1 MATDAR
7 TIATDL
13 TRSSG
18 RGLPS
23 EGVRTVKTGPHR
35 PRILGFDL
43 RLLTFAFALNWLGSG
58 SVARGQAPDTVPGQ
72 RFLIEEPITSEFLT
86 QIKAA
91 AKLLISRATT
101 DEQRPVL
108 VFEFRPGKSR
118 PGGSEFGSAYDLANV
133 IANDL
138 AGARKTVAYIP
149 EPLKGYAVL
158 PALACDEIV
167 MGTRATLG
175 PITPEGQSVNAGFR
189 ELVKNLAIHKGREPG
204 LFLGLLDRDLDLRV
218 VRTADK
224 QVHYLLADELADF
237 SKTHQIIENNSAWE
251 GTQRGLLLASRAREQ
266 GFTKLLSDDILEVF
280 STYRIATSGIAND
293 PSLLSEPK
301 AVWIKVEGQIN
312 AIKERFIAQR
322 VQKARN
328 EGVNLIFFEINSA
341 GGIDLAASNIAQLL
355 SELKDV
361 KTIAYIDDRATGV
374 AALIPLA
381 CDDIVFRKNARM
393 GNVTSILAGGEN
405 GVLLSPGQVATL
417 TSRASSLANA
427 KGHPVAIAAAMVD
440 PSAVVVSA
448 KDSKTG
454 ASGFYL
460 QSQIDSEPGRYLDPT
475 KIKDAGQVLTLT
487 SEEAVGYGLAQRVSD
502 EEDLKGL
509 YRLRG
514 KTIRVDGPTWVDG
527 LIQTLNEPFISGIL
541 LFVGIFMLIIEIKMP
556 GVGLP
561 AITSVLAFTLF
572 FWSRFLSGTADQ
584 LEILLFIVGIIC
596 LGLELFVFPGFGVFG
611 ISGVLLILTSIVMA
625 SHTFIW
631 PTQEYEYRQM
641 MNTLFQV
648 TGVLI
653 SVGVG
658 VAVVGRFLPSIPL
671 FNKLILKPESWDGF
685 DPDDPTAKPNFHG
698 ESTLSFL
705 IGETGRTTT
714 ILRPAGKARFGE
726 LLVDVSADGFYLE
739 PDTPV
744 EVIDVQGARVIVR
757 PLR

>member
-1 MATDAR
+1 V
-7 TIATDL
+7 
-13 TRSSG
+13 SHS
-18 RGLPS
+18 
-23 EGVRTVKTGPHR
+23 PHR
-35 PRILGFDL
+35 LSIPKFDP
-43 RLLTFAFALNWLGSG
+43 RLLTLVFAVVAIGSSPPAL
-58 SVARGQAPDTVPGQ
+58 GQQPPVAPDTVPGQ
-72 RFLIEEPITSEFLT
+72 RFLVEEPITSEFLT

-91 AKLLISRATT
+91 AKLLISRAAT
-101 DEQRPVL
+101 DEQRPVF
-108 VFEFRPGKSR
+108 VFEFRPGKSH
-118 PGGSEFGSAYDLANV
+118 PGGSEFGSSYDFANM
-133 IANDL
+133 IANEL

-175 PITPEGQSVNAGFR
+175 PITPEGNSVNAGFR

-204 LFLGLLDRDLDLRV
+204 LFLGMLDRDLDLRV

-224 QVHYLLADELADF
+224 QVHYLLADELDDF
-237 SKTHQIIENNSAWE
+237 SKTHQVIENVSAWE

-266 GFTKLLSDDILEVF
+266 GFTKLLSDDINEVF
-280 STYRIATSGIAND
+280 TTYRISSAGIAND
-293 PSLLSEPK
+293 PSLLAEPK
-301 AVWIKVEGQIN
+301 AVWIKIDDQIN
-312 AIKERFIAQR
+312 TVMERFIAQR

-328 EGVNLIFFEINSA
+328 EGVNLIFFEINSP

-355 SELKDV
+355 ADLKDV
-361 KTIAYIDDRATGV
+361 KTVAYINDRAIGV

-393 GNVTSILAGGEN
+393 GNVTNILAGRNRGQP
-405 GVLLSPGQVATL
+405 LSPGQISSL
-417 TSRASSLANA
+417 TARASSLAGT
-427 KGHPVAIAAAMVD
+427 KGHPAAIAAAMVD

-454 ASGFYL
+454 AAGFFL
-460 QSQIDSEPGRYLDPT
+460 ESQVDAEPGRYLEPMR
-475 KIKDAGQVLTLT
+475 IKEAGQVLTLT
-487 SEEAVGYGLAQRVSD
+487 SEEAVGYGMGQRVAD
-502 EEDLKGL
+502 DEDLKGL

-527 LIQTLNEPFISGIL
+527 LVHTLNDPYISGVL
-541 LFVGIFMLIIEIKMP
+541 LFVGIFMLILEIKMP

-561 AITSVLAFTLF
+561 AIVSVLAFLLF

-584 LEILLFIVGIIC
+584 LEILLFVVGMIC

-611 ISGVLLILTSIVMA
+611 ISGVMLILVSIVMA

-641 MNTLFQV
+641 MTTLFQV
-648 TGVLI
+648 TAVLV

-658 VAVVGRFLPSIPL
+658 IAVVGRFLPSIPL
-671 FNKLILKPESWDGF
+671 FNRMILKPDAWNSYDL
-685 DPDDPTAKPNFHG
+685 DDPTAKPHIDG
-698 ESTLSFL
+698 ESSLPYL

-714 ILRPAGKARFGE
+714 ILRPSGKARFGE

-739 PDTPV
+739 PGTPV
-744 EVIDVQGARVIVR
+744 EVVDVQGTRVIVR
-757 PLR
+757 PIR